1 MFPLTGCLRY
11 DQTSPQGFA
20 FNPVRYRRTYI
31 TGGTYFFTVVSA
43 RRKPIFASTDVV
55 DILRRAFRHV
65 RANHPF
71 QIDAICILPDHLHCL
86 WTLPDNDSDHS
97 TRWRL
102 IKTRFTRACGENV
115 ARPVW
120 QKRYWEHLI
129 RDEDDFRRH
138 VDYIHYN
145 PVKHGLADRPIDWTY
160 SSFDKWIERG
170 HYPPDWGTDPVDF
183 DDAVG
188 SK

>member
-1 MFPLTGCLRY
+1 M
-11 DQTSPQGFA
+11 
-20 FNPVRYRRTYI
+20 RYRRTYV
-31 TGGTYFFTVVSA
+31 TGATYFFTVVTA
-43 RRKPIFASTDVV
+43 RRKPIFASGDAV
-55 DILRRAFRHV
+55 DLLRRAFRHV

-71 QIDAICILPDHLHCL
+71 QIDAICILPDHIHCV
-86 WTLPDNDSDHS
+86 WTLPEGDSDHS

-102 IKTRFTRACGENV
+102 IKARFTRTCGENV

-129 RDEDDFRRH
+129 RDEEDFRRH

-145 PVKHGLADRPIDWTY
+145 PVKHGLADRPIDWKY

-170 HYPPDWGTDPVDF
+170 DYPPDWGTDPVDF
-183 DDAVG
+183 DEAVG
-188 SK
+188 SE